1 VGKTANLRKFMAKKK
16 ATKKKELGIIPLA
29 KVPDYIHELTD
40 GNIVRS
46 LKTIRNWVY
55 RGDLES
61 VKVAGKVWVRKDS
74 IDLYL
79 STFVE
84 EM

>member
-1 VGKTANLRKFMAKKK
+1 MPKKKTA
-16 ATKKKELGIIPLA
+16 KKKELGIIQLA
-29 KVPDYIHELTD
+29 EVPDYIYELTD
-40 GNIVRS
+40 GNIERS

-55 RGDLES
+55 RGDIEA
-61 VKVAGKVWVRKDS
+61 VKVAGKVWVKKDS

>member
-1 VGKTANLRKFMAKKK
+1 MAKKK
-16 ATKKKELGIIPLA
+16 QTLGIIQLSE
-29 KVPDYIHELTD
+29 VPKYVEELTD
-40 GNIVRS
+40 GHIVRS

>member
-1 VGKTANLRKFMAKKK
+1 VGNAANLRKFMAKKK
-16 ATKKKELGIIPLA
+16 QTLGIIQLSE
-29 KVPDYIHELTD
+29 VPKYVEELTD

>member
-1 VGKTANLRKFMAKKK
+1 MAKKK
-16 ATKKKELGIIPLA
+16 QTLGIIQLSE
-29 KVPDYIHELTD
+29 VPKYVEELTD